1 MRKSNSTRLRDDP
14 GWTYCEPLD
23 KCVQEWETPC
33 PSVEVGNATTLPAPA
48 TTPGVVNYFPDA
60 QVAAQANTDCT
71 GGEGV
76 GIGCASGTT
85 LSTENEYSG
94 KGESTGEAVKHS
106 TTATTVE
113 AANAADKPSTKTPII
128 NTAAGPST
136 QSESDCT
143 GSGCIITTGGVAAP
157 RDGAGPT
164 VDGMGIGQ

>member
-1 MRKSNSTRLRDDP
+1 MLF
-14 GWTYCEPLD
+14 EALD

-33 PSVEVGNATTLPAPA
+33 PPASTATE
-48 TTPGVVNYFPDA
+48 PGVVNYFPDA

-94 KGESTGEAVKHS
+94 EGESTGEAVKHS

-113 AANAADKPSTKTPII
+113 AANAADKEPSTKTPII

-157 RDGAGPT
+157 RDGAGDVKYIP
-164 VDGMGIGQ
+164 GRK